1 MLAILLFG
9 CDGVAK
15 SEADSAGVSGND
27 YEPPYGDDSAS
38 AGSDD
43 SGTPSDTAPPE
54 QEESFLSLLPA
65 ATNAYVFVANPDR
78 DTVTRVSVPSLSV
91 ITAPVGHLPVS
102 VVTTPDFTMAA
113 TFNVGDNTVSVIEAD
128 DLDDI
133 TNVSVRN
140 NMNRME
146 LSPDGRWALLFNDPH
161 VELDYPPASGGTL
174 SYDEVSLVNLE
185 KRACTPVVV
194 GFQPKDVAFTPDG
207 SLAVLVSDAYLGT
220 IDLST
225 DVAGEP
231 ARFEVSDDLID
242 PPEAQEIVV
251 SPDGAYAFVR
261 QFGES
266 TLVVIDLE
274 TGTRS
279 LLDVG
284 DNPTDL
290 DLTPDGTKAVA
301 VARGSNEL
309 WIYDATDPLGV
320 LPDVVAMPATE
331 SFGSVI
337 MNPAKSNAILF
348 SNATADSTHYGAW
361 SLVDDS
367 IAVRA
372 LVKPID
378 TIAISPDGG
387 TALVI
392 HTLAN
397 GPDLDPDSGFYD
409 KHALTLLDLDTS
421 ITNALALAAKPI
433 AYANSDDGSTG
444 FFAMEGVP
452 EIVALDYGKLI
463 AEPMALS
470 SDPVFLGVLPQT
482 NTAWV
487 SQEHDLGRISF
498 YSPPDT
504 IQTLTGFELNSA
516 IETD

>member
-1 MLAILLFG
+1 MIAILLLACGAEGGFG
-9 CDGVAK
+9 AND
-15 SEADSAGVSGND
+15 EASDTGFYGTPS
-27 YEPPYGDDSAS
+27 GDDSAS
-38 AGSDD
+38 ASDD
-43 SGTPSDTAPPE
+43 SGTAPPE
-54 QEESFLSLLPA
+54 DEESFLALLPA
-65 ATNAYVFVANPDR
+65 ATDAYVFVANPDR

-91 ITAPVGHLPVS
+91 ITAPVGHIPVS

-113 TFNVGDNTVSVIEAD
+113 TFNVGDNTVSVIDAV
-128 DLDDI
+128 DLEV
-133 TNVSVRN
+133 TEVPVRN
-140 NMNRME
+140 NMNRMV
-146 LSPDGRWALLFNDPH
+146 LSPDGRWALLFNDPN
-161 VELDYPPASGGTL
+161 VELDYPPASEGTL

-185 KRACTPVVV
+185 NRECTPVVV

-225 DVAGEP
+225 DEAGEP
-231 ARFEVSDDLID
+231 IRFEVSDDLVD
-242 PPEAQEIVV
+242 PPEAQEVVV

-261 QFGES
+261 QFGAS
-266 TLVVIDLE
+266 TLVVLDLV
-274 TGTRS
+274 TGQRS
-279 LLDVG
+279 LVDVG

-290 DLTPDGTKAVA
+290 DLTPDGQKAIA

-309 WIYDATDPLGV
+309 WIYDTQDPLGV
-320 LPDVVAMPATE
+320 LPDVVAMPVGE

-367 IAVRA
+367 IVVRA

-378 TIAISPDGG
+378 TVAISPDGG

-397 GPDLDPDSGFYD
+397 GPDLDSDSGFYN
-409 KHALTLLDLDTS
+409 KYAITLVDLDTS
-421 ITNALALAAKPI
+421 ITNALALAAEPI

-444 FFAMEGVP
+444 FFAMDGVP
-452 EIVALDYGKLI
+452 EIVALDYDKLI
-463 AEPMALS
+463 AEPMPLA
-470 SDPVFLGVLPQT
+470 SDPVFLGVLPDS

-487 SQEHDLGRISF
+487 SQEHELGRISF

-504 IQTLTGFELNSA
+504 IQTLTGFELNSE

>member
-1 MLAILLFG
+1 MIVILLMG
-9 CDGVAK
+9 CDGAG
-15 SEADSAGVSGND
+15 EANMVGEYDTGF
-27 YEPPYGDDSAS
+27 YG
-38 AGSDD
+38 GSDD
-43 SGTPSDTAPPE
+43 SGSTAPSDDSGSPDDTAPPE

-65 ATNAYVFVANPDR
+65 ATNAYVFIANPDR
-78 DTVTRVSVPSLSV
+78 DTVTRVAVPSLSV
-91 ITAPVGHLPVS
+91 LTAPVGHIPVS
-102 VVTTPDFTMAA
+102 VVTTPNFTMAA
-113 TFNVGDNTVSVIEAD
+113 TFNIGDNTVSVIEAD

-133 TNVSVRN
+133 TNVPVRN

-146 LSPDGRWALLFNDPH
+146 LTPDGRWALLFNDPD
-161 VELDYPPASGGTL
+161 VVLDYPPASEGTL

-185 KRACTPVVV
+185 NRECTPVVV

-225 DVAGEP
+225 DVAGDP
-231 ARFEVSDDLID
+231 VRFEVSDDLID
-242 PPEAQEIVV
+242 PPEAEEVVV

-261 QFGES
+261 QFGAT
-266 TLVVIDLE
+266 TLVVVDLA
-274 TGTRS
+274 TGARS

-290 DLTPDGTKAVA
+290 DLTPDGSKAVA

-309 WIYDATDPLGV
+309 WIYDAQDPLGV
-320 LPDVVAMPATE
+320 LPEVVAMPASE

-348 SNATADSTHYGAW
+348 SNATVDSTHYGAW
-361 SLVDDS
+361 SLADDS
-367 IAVRA
+367 IVVRP
-372 LVKPID
+372 LVKPVAAI
-378 TIAISPDGG
+378 TISPDGG

-409 KHALTLLDLDTS
+409 KYALTLIDLDTS
-421 ITNALALAAKPI
+421 ITNALALAAEPI
-433 AYANSDDGSTG
+433 AYANSDDGTTG
-444 FFAMEGVP
+444 FFAMDGVP
-452 EIVALDYGKLI
+452 EIVALDYDKLI
-463 AEPMALS
+463 AEPMALA
-470 SDPVFLGVLPQT
+470 SDPIFLGVLPDT

-487 SQEHDLGRISF
+487 SQVHELGRISF
-498 YSPPDT
+498 YTPPDT

>member
-1 MLAILLFG
+1 MISIFLFA
-9 CDGVAK
+9 C
-15 SEADSAGVSGND
+15 SADEGFNGMEDMGDTGYYGNAS
-27 YEPPYGDDSAS
+27 DDSAS
-38 AGSDD
+38 SDD
-43 SGTPSDTAPPE
+43 SGTMGEDTAPPE
-54 QEESFLSLLPA
+54 QEESFLALLPA
-65 ATNAYVFVANPDR
+65 ATDGYVFVANPDR
-78 DTVTRVSVPSLSV
+78 DTVTRVAMPSLSV
-91 ITAPVGHLPVS
+91 ITATVGHIPVS

-113 TFNVGDNTVSVIEAD
+113 TFNVGDNTVSVIEAASLEVTD
-128 DLDDI
+128 
-133 TNVSVRN
+133 VPVRN
-140 NMNRME
+140 NMNRMV
-146 LSPDGRWALLFNDPH
+146 LSPDGRWALLYNDPN
-161 VELDYPPASGGTL
+161 VELDYPPASEGTL
-174 SYDEVSLVNLE
+174 SYDEVSLVNLQD
-185 KRACTPVVV
+185 RACTPVVV

-225 DVAGEP
+225 DEAGDP
-231 ARFEVSDDLID
+231 VRFEVSDDLLD
-242 PPEAQEIVV
+242 PPEAQEVVV

-261 QFGES
+261 QFGAS
-266 TLVVIDLE
+266 TLVVVDLA
-274 TGTRS
+274 TGQRS

-290 DLTPDGTKAVA
+290 DLTPDGQKAIA
-301 VARGSNEL
+301 IARGSNEI
-309 WIYDATDPLGV
+309 WIYDTQDPLGV
-320 LPDVVAMPATE
+320 LPDVVAMPASE

-367 IAVRA
+367 IAVRP

-378 TIAISPDGG
+378 TVSISPDGG

-397 GPDLDPDSGFYD
+397 GPDVDPGSSFYN
-409 KHALTLLDLDTS
+409 KYAITLVDLDTS
-421 ITNALALAAKPI
+421 ITNAMSLAGEPI

-444 FFAMEGVP
+444 FFAMDGVP
-452 EIVALDYGKLI
+452 EIVALDYDKLI
-463 AEPMALS
+463 PQSMPLASNPI
-470 SDPVFLGVLPQT
+470 FLGVLPDS

-487 SQEHDLGRISF
+487 SQEHELGRISF
-498 YSPPDT
+498 YAPPST

>member
-1 MLAILLFG
+1 MISFFLLACSADRGFNSAEDMSDTG
-9 CDGVAK
+9 FYGNSSD
-15 SEADSAGVSGND
+15 DSA
-27 YEPPYGDDSAS
+27 YGDDSGT
-38 AGSDD
+38 AG
-43 SGTPSDTAPPE
+43 GDTAPPE

-65 ATNAYVFVANPDR
+65 ATDAYVFVANPDR
-78 DTVTRVSVPSLSV
+78 DTVTRVAVPTLSV
-91 ITAPVGHLPVS
+91 ITAMVGHLPVS
-102 VVTTPDFTMAA
+102 VVTTPNFTTAA
-113 TFNVGDNTVSVIEAD
+113 TFNVGDNTVSVIDAAS
-128 DLDDI
+128 LHV
-133 TNVSVRN
+133 TNVPVRN
-140 NMNRME
+140 NMNRMV
-146 LSPDGRWALLFNDPH
+146 LSPDGRWALLYNDPD
-161 VELDYPPASGGTL
+161 VVLDYPPASGGTL

-185 KRACTPVVV
+185 QRACTPVVV

-225 DVAGEP
+225 DKAGDP
-231 ARFEVSDDLID
+231 VRFEVSDDLLD
-242 PPEAQEIVV
+242 PPEAEEVVV

-261 QFGES
+261 QFGAS
-266 TLVVIDLE
+266 SLVVIDLA
-274 TGTRS
+274 TGQRS

-290 DLTPDGTKAVA
+290 DLTPDGLKAIA
-301 VARGSNEL
+301 VARGSNEI
-309 WIYDATDPLGV
+309 WIYDTKDPLGV
-320 LPDVVAMPATE
+320 LPDVVAMPASE

-367 IAVRA
+367 IAVRP
-372 LVKPID
+372 LVKPIE
-378 TIAISPDGG
+378 TVSISPDGG

-397 GPDLDPDSGFYD
+397 GPDVEPGSSFYD
-409 KHALTLLDLDTS
+409 KYAITLVDLDTS
-421 ITNALALAAKPI
+421 ITNAMALAGEPI

-444 FFAMEGVP
+444 FFAMKGVP
-452 EIVALDYGKLI
+452 EIVALDYDKLI
-463 AEPMALS
+463 PESMPLA
-470 SDPVFLGVLPQT
+470 SDPIFLGVLPAS

-498 YSPPDT
+498 YAPPST

-516 IETD
+516 IEIE